1 MKESE
6 IRPQKLF
13 NQYLELAKKDNE
25 IFFSDHSRFTE
36 IPCPSCGN
44 EKQMP
49 GLKKFVSLHDHR
61 PRCMICITAR
71 PNR

>member
-13 NQYLELAKKDNE
+13 NQYLQLAKKDNE

-49 GLKKFVSLHDHR
+49 GLKNWQRRVLGED
-61 PRCMICITAR
+61 ILTVLTACR
-71 PNR
+71 

>member
-13 NQYLELAKKDNE
+13 NQYLQLAKKDNE
-25 IFFSDHSRFTE
+25 IFFSDHSRF
-36 IPCPSCGN
+36 I
-44 EKQMP
+44 
-49 GLKKFVSLHDHR
+49 SLHDHR